1 MVLLIVLFL
10 VIGIGVVLVRMLL
23 SPKEGSAAASPTETE
38 LPLPQVT
45 TSLQTPSA
53 VVTGRPD
60 KEDPESILYQYLY
73 EQVDGQ
79 QQVVNFTAEDM
90 SMEQIG
96 QVLEQL
102 QRQPEFFWLEGYEL
116 IGSGT
121 EYQVEFDWKYTDLTA
136 RRSGIDE
143 LCLAFLYQIH
153 RRFYMPHKDF
163 ALRCQ
168 LDFFCAPYEKC
179 LIQFSLQCF
188 DGLAYSRLGN
198 EELLGGLGKI
208 QS

>member
-23 SPKEGSAAASPTETE
+23 SPKEGSTAASPTETE

-116 IGSGT
+116 VGSGT

-136 RRSGIDE
+136 RREQVEQAEAQALAAIPEGAGDYETALSLHDW
-143 LCLAFLYQIH
+143 LCDHIVYQMSRH
-153 RRFYMPHKDF
+153 VKVQVLM
-163 ALRCQ
+163 
-168 LDFFCAPYEKC
+168 E
-179 LIQFSLQCF
+179 QF
-188 DGLAYSRLGN
+188 
-198 EELLGGLGKI
+198 
-208 QS
+208 